1 MMPSRL
7 GPTLAWLWLILAVVP
22 APAQLDRIGAA
33 VEFRAPDR
41 PIPAPT
47 LGAVGESKSSDLNR
61 LLSTG
66 VPTDVLKRID
76 GELSRTG
83 TGAAPEADVHRSDS
97 SSKAGDR
104 PNQRGLEGTTFR

>member
-1 MMPSRL
+1 MMHSRL
-7 GPTLAWLWLILAVVP
+7 GPTLAWLWLILAAMP
-22 APAQLDRIGAA
+22 ASAQLDRIGAA
-33 VEFRAPDR
+33 GEFRAPDR

-47 LGAVGESKSSDLNR
+47 LGGLGSSKSSDLNK

-83 TGAAPEADVHRSDS
+83 TGATSGADVGRRDS
-97 SSKAGDR
+97 TSKAGDR
-104 PNQRGLEGTTFR
+104 PNQRGLEGSTFR

>member
-1 MMPSRL
+1 M
-7 GPTLAWLWLILAVVP
+7 LAWLWLISAVVP
-22 APAQLDRIGAA
+22 AFAQLDRIGAA

-47 LGAVGESKSSDLNR
+47 LGALGESKSSDLDK

-76 GELSRTG
+76 RELTRTG
-83 TGAAPEADVHRSDS
+83 TGAWAEADVPRRDS
-97 SSKAGDR
+97 TSKAGDR